1 MRSKS
6 RITTTSLNNFKP
18 LRQTLYWNRNRPG
31 IHFSHSSSLGRM
43 KSSRLMKEQLYLSF
57 PNPIMIFLM
66 KDPFGKGSPLRS
78 HAFCTFF
85 LSHFPPFSSSIQA
98 PVIKISIFMYFP
110 DLNSCLGE
118 ALLYYSLLKDK
129 NEHLGKGINTIYWN
143 GKELKSPAVLGLH
156 SSKFAL
162 FLALKIQTSA
172 QVNLAAL

>member
-1 MRSKS
+1 
-6 RITTTSLNNFKP
+6 
-18 LRQTLYWNRNRPG
+18 
-31 IHFSHSSSLGRM
+31 
-43 KSSRLMKEQLYLSF
+43 
-57 PNPIMIFLM
+57 
-66 KDPFGKGSPLRS
+66 
-78 HAFCTFF
+78 
-85 LSHFPPFSSSIQA
+85 
-98 PVIKISIFMYFP
+98 MYFP